1 MESFTVVILAG
12 GKGERMKSTS
22 PKALCDLLGQ
32 TLIYYPLKEVLK
44 LKRCLKEIIVVVG
57 YKAKEVVQ
65 EVKKSFS
72 KKQKIKFVYQSK
84 MLGTANALALAYK
97 KIKHNNILV
106 LCTDTPLISAETL
119 KAFISSFL
127 KKKLSCSML
136 TADVSDKNSL
146 GVILRDKEGKVKGIR
161 EKITSGSNRIR
172 ESLSEEVNSGVY
184 CFKKKTLGENLPR
197 IKKNKRKKE
206 YFLTDIVEILYSR
219 GERLDAYFL
228 DRAEEILGINNQKDL
243 WKVNKLMRQKVLEEL
258 VAKGVKVIDPE
269 ATFVEAG
276 VRIGKNT
283 IIYPFTFIEK
293 GAIIGNNCS
302 LGPFV
307 RIRGNSSIDDGTQVG
322 NFLEI
327 NRTQVGKKVRI
338 KHFGYLGDTRI
349 ADRVNIGAG
358 TVVANYDGKSKQ
370 KTDIKEGAFIGSDTV
385 LVAPIKVG
393 KGAVTGAGSVVTK
406 DVKPNT
412 VVVGVPARKLK
423 KTGLP
428 ARFDSRRARR
438 ADRKEG

>member
-1 MESFTVVILAG
+1 MMENFTVVILAG
-12 GKGERMKSTS
+12 GKGKRMGSTS
-22 PKALCDLLGQ
+22 PKALCNLLGQ
-32 TLIYYPLKEVLK
+32 ALILYPLREVMK
-44 LKRCLKEIIVVVG
+44 LKRYLKEIIVVVG
-57 YKAKEVVQ
+57 YKAGEVRQ
-65 EVKKSFS
+65 EVKKSFP
-72 KKQKIKFVYQSK
+72 KKQKIKFVYQPK

-97 KIKHNNILV
+97 KVKHDNVLV
-106 LCTDTPLISAETL
+106 LCTDTPLISAKTL

-127 KKKLSCSML
+127 KKKLSCSVL
-136 TADVSDKNSL
+136 SADVSDENSL
-146 GVILRDKEGKVKGIR
+146 GVILRDKQGKVKGIR
-161 EKITSGSNRIR
+161 EKITLGSSRAQGSIC
-172 ESLSEEVNSGVY
+172 EEVNSGIY
-184 CFKKKTLGENLPR
+184 CFRRKTLGQNLPR

-219 GERLDAYFL
+219 GEKLDTYFL
-228 DRAEEILGINNQKDL
+228 DRAEEILGINNQRDL

-258 VAKGVKVIDPE
+258 VAKGVRVIDPE

-276 VRIGKNT
+276 VKIGKNT
-283 IIYPFTFIEK
+283 LIYPFTFIEK

-385 LVAPIKVG
+385 LVAPVKVG

-406 DVKPNT
+406 NVEPNT
-412 VVVGVPARKLK
+412 VVVGIPARKLK
-423 KTGLP
+423 KKRG
-428 ARFDSRRARR
+428 
-438 ADRKEG
+438 

>member
-1 MESFTVVILAG
+1 MNRFTVVILAG
-12 GKGERMKSTS
+12 GKGKRMRSTL
-22 PKALCDLLGQ
+22 PKALCNLLGRA
-32 TLIYYPLKEVLK
+32 LILYPLGEVLK
-44 LKRCLKEIIVVVG
+44 LKRYLKEVIVVVG
-57 YKAKEVVQ
+57 YKAGEVRQ

-72 KKQKIKFVYQSK
+72 KKQKIKFVYQPK

-97 KIKHNNILV
+97 KIKHNNVLV
-106 LCTDTPLISAETL
+106 LCTDTPLISAATL
-119 KAFISSFL
+119 KAFTSSFL
-127 KKKLSCSML
+127 KKKLSCSIL
-136 TADVSDKNSL
+136 SADLSDENSL
-146 GVILRDKEGKVKGIR
+146 GVILRDKQGKVKGIR
-161 EKITSGSNRIR
+161 EKVTLGSRR
-172 ESLSEEVNSGVY
+172 VRGFLSEEVNSGIY
-184 CFKKKTLGENLPR
+184 CFKRKALGENLSR

-219 GERLDAYFL
+219 GEKLDTYFL
-228 DRAEEILGINNQKDL
+228 DRAEEILGINNQRDL
-243 WKVNKLMRQKVLEEL
+243 WKVNKLMRQKMLEEL
-258 VAKGVKVIDPE
+258 VTKGVKVIDPE
-269 ATFVEAG
+269 VTFVEAG
-276 VRIGKNT
+276 VKIGKNT

-307 RIRGNSSIDDGTQVG
+307 RIRGNSSIGDNTQVG

-370 KTDIKEGAFIGSDTV
+370 KTDIEEGAFIGSDTV

-406 DVKPNT
+406 NVEPNT

-423 KTGLP
+423 KTCLP
-428 ARFDSRRARR
+428 AG
-438 ADRKEG
+438 RKEG

>member
-1 MESFTVVILAG
+1 MENFTVVILAG
-12 GKGERMKSTS
+12 GKGKRMKTTS

-32 TLIYYPLKEVLK
+32 ALIYYPLMEVLK
-44 LKRCLKEIIVVVG
+44 LKRYLKEIIVVVG
-57 YKAKEVVQ
+57 YKAKEVRQ

-72 KKQKIKFVYQSK
+72 KKQKIKFVYQPK
-84 MLGTANALALAYK
+84 MLGTADALAIAYK
-97 KIKHNNILV
+97 KIKYNNVLV
-106 LCTDTPLISAETL
+106 LCTDTPLISAQTL

-127 KKKLSCSML
+127 KKNNSCSVL
-136 TADVSDKNSL
+136 TADVSGENSL
-146 GVILRDKEGKVKGIR
+146 GVILRDKEGQVKGIK
-161 EKITSGSNRIR
+161 EKITFSSNRMR
-172 ESLSEEVNSGVY
+172 GSFNEEVNSGIY
-184 CFKKKTLGENLPR
+184 CFKKKTLGKNLPR

-206 YFLTDIVEILYSR
+206 YFLTDIIEILYNR
-219 GERLDAYFL
+219 GEKLETYFL

-243 WKVNKLMRQKVLEEL
+243 WKVNKLMRQKMLEEL
-258 VAKGVKVIDPE
+258 VAKGAKVIDPE
-269 ATFVEAG
+269 TTFIEAG
-276 VRIGKNT
+276 VKIGKNT
-283 IIYPFTFIEK
+283 TIYPFTFIEK

-307 RIRGNSSIDDGTQVG
+307 RIRGNSSIGDNTQVG

-370 KTDIKEGAFIGSDTV
+370 KTDIEEGAFIGSDTV

-406 DVKPNT
+406 NVKPNT

-423 KTGLP
+423 KKRG
-428 ARFDSRRARR
+428 
-438 ADRKEG
+438 

>member
-1 MESFTVVILAG
+1 MENFTVVILAG
-12 GKGERMKSTS
+12 GKGKRMKTTS

-32 TLIYYPLKEVLK
+32 ALIYYPLMEVLK
-44 LKRCLKEIIVVVG
+44 LKRYLKEIIVVVG
-57 YKAKEVVQ
+57 YKAKEVRQ

-72 KKQKIKFVYQSK
+72 KKQKIKFVYQPK
-84 MLGTANALALAYK
+84 MLGTADALAIAYK
-97 KIKHNNILV
+97 KIKYNNVLV
-106 LCTDTPLISAETL
+106 LCTDTPLISAQTL
-119 KAFISSFL
+119 KAFILSFL
-127 KKKLSCSML
+127 KKNNSCSVL
-136 TADVSDKNSL
+136 TADVSGENSL
-146 GVILRDKEGKVKGIR
+146 GVILRDKEGQVKGIK
-161 EKITSGSNRIR
+161 EKITFSSNRMR
-172 ESLSEEVNSGVY
+172 GSFNEEVNSGIY
-184 CFKKKTLGENLPR
+184 CFKKKTLGKNLPR

-206 YFLTDIVEILYSR
+206 YFLTDIIEILYNR
-219 GERLDAYFL
+219 GEKLETYFL

-243 WKVNKLMRQKVLEEL
+243 WKVNKLMRQKMLEEL
-258 VAKGVKVIDPE
+258 VAKGAKVIDPE
-269 ATFVEAG
+269 TTFIEAG
-276 VRIGKNT
+276 VKIGKNT
-283 IIYPFTFIEK
+283 TIYPFTFIEK
-293 GAIIGNNCS
+293 GAIIGSNCS

-307 RIRGNSSIDDGTQVG
+307 RIRGNSSIGDNTQVG

-370 KTDIKEGAFIGSDTV
+370 KTDIEEGAFIGSDTV

-406 DVKPNT
+406 NVKPNT

-423 KTGLP
+423 KKRG
-428 ARFDSRRARR
+428 
-438 ADRKEG
+438 

>member
-1 MESFTVVILAG
+1 MENFTVVILAG
-12 GKGERMKSTS
+12 GKGKRMGSIL
-22 PKALCDLLGQ
+22 PKALCNLLGQ
-32 TLIYYPLKEVLK
+32 ALILYPLKEVLK
-44 LKRCLKEIIVVVG
+44 LKRYLKEIIVVVG
-57 YKAKEVVQ
+57 YKAGEVRQ
-65 EVKKSFS
+65 EVKKSFP
-72 KKQKIKFVYQSK
+72 KNQKIKFVYQPK

-97 KIKHNNILV
+97 KIKHNNVLV

-127 KKKLSCSML
+127 KKKVSCSVL
-136 TADVSDKNSL
+136 SADLCDENSL
-146 GVILRDKEGKVKGIR
+146 GVILRDKQGKVKGIK
-161 EKITSGSNRIR
+161 EKITLGYRRVRGSF
-172 ESLSEEVNSGVY
+172 SEEVNSGIY
-184 CFKKKTLGENLPR
+184 CFKRKTLGQNLPR

-219 GERLDAYFL
+219 GEKLDTYFL
-228 DRAEEILGINNQKDL
+228 DRAEEILGINNQRDL
-243 WKVNKLMRQKVLEEL
+243 WKVNKLMRQKVLEGL
-258 VAKGVKVIDPE
+258 VAKGVRVIDPE
-269 ATFVEAG
+269 TTFVEAG
-276 VRIGKNT
+276 VKIGKNT

-307 RIRGNSSIDDGTQVG
+307 RIRGNSSIGDDAQVG

-385 LVAPIKVG
+385 LVAPVKVG

-406 DVKPNT
+406 NVEPNT
-412 VVVGVPARKLK
+412 VVVGIPAKKLK
-423 KTGLP
+423 KKRG
-428 ARFDSRRARR
+428 
-438 ADRKEG
+438 

>member
-1 MESFTVVILAG
+1 MESFSIVILAG
-12 GKGERMKSTS
+12 GKGKRMKSTS

-44 LKRCLKEIIVVVG
+44 LKRYLKEIIVVVG
-57 YKAKEVVQ
+57 YKAKAVVQ
-65 EVKKSFS
+65 EVKKSFP
-72 KKQKIKFVYQSK
+72 KEQKIKFVYQSK
-84 MLGTANALALAYK
+84 MLGTANALKVAYK
-97 KIKHNNILV
+97 KVKNNNVLV

-119 KAFISSFL
+119 RAFISSFL
-127 KKKLSCSML
+127 KRKLSCFVL
-136 TADVSDKNSL
+136 TADLSDENSL
-146 GVILRDKEGKVKGIR
+146 GVILRDKEGKLKGIR
-161 EKITSGSNRIR
+161 EKNI
-172 ESLSEEVNSGVY
+172 LSSSRAGDSFYQEVNSGIY

-197 IKKNKRKKE
+197 INKNKRKKE
-206 YFLTDIVEILYSR
+206 YFLTDIIEILYNQ
-219 GERLDAYFL
+219 GQKLDTYFL
-228 DRAEEILGINNQKDL
+228 DRAEEILGINSQRDL
-243 WKVNKLMRQKVLEEL
+243 WKVNKMMRQKVLEEM

-269 ATFVEAG
+269 STFVEAG
-276 VRIGKNT
+276 VRIGRNT
-283 IIYPFTFIEK
+283 LIYPFTFIEK
-293 GAIIGNNCS
+293 GAIIGSNCS

-307 RIRGNSSIDDGTQVG
+307 RIRGNSSIDDNSQVG

-406 DVKPNT
+406 NVKSNT
-412 VVVGVPARKLK
+412 VVVGVPARELK
-423 KTGLP
+423 KK
-428 ARFDSRRARR
+428 RR
-438 ADRKEG
+438 

>member
-1 MESFTVVILAG
+1 MNDFTVVILAG
-12 GKGERMKSTS
+12 GKGKRMKSAL
-22 PKALCDLLGQ
+22 PKALCDLLGRA
-32 TLIYYPLKEVLK
+32 LIHYPLEEALK
-44 LKRCLKEIIVVVG
+44 LKRYLKEIIVVVG
-57 YKAKEVVQ
+57 YKAKEVRQ

-72 KKQKIKFVYQSK
+72 GKTKIKFAYQPK

-97 KIKHNNILV
+97 KIKHNNVLV

-119 KAFISSFL
+119 KAFIRSFL
-127 KKKLSCSML
+127 KKKLSCSVL
-136 TADVSDKNSL
+136 TADVSVDNSL
-146 GVILRDKEGKVKGIR
+146 GVIVRDKEGKVKGIR
-161 EKITSGSNRIR
+161 EKVTSSSNRTR
-172 ESLSEEVNSGVY
+172 GSFNEEVNSGIY
-184 CFKKKTLGENLPR
+184 CFKRKILGENLPR

-206 YFLTDIVEILYSR
+206 YFLTDIVEILYGR
-219 GERLDAYFL
+219 REKMEAHFL

-258 VAKGVKVIDPE
+258 ATKGVKIIDPE
-269 ATFVEAG
+269 VTFVDAG

-293 GAIIGNNCS
+293 GAIIGTNCS

-307 RIRGNSSIDDGTQVG
+307 HIRGNSSVGDNTQVG

-349 ADRVNIGAG
+349 ADKVNIGAG
-358 TVVANYDGKSKQ
+358 TVVANYDGRSKQ
-370 KTDIKEGAFIGSDTV
+370 KTDINEGAFIGSDTV
-385 LVAPIKVG
+385 LVAPLKIG

-406 DVKPNT
+406 NVKPNT
-412 VVVGVPARKLK
+412 VVVGIPARKLK
-423 KTGLP
+423 KKRG
-428 ARFDSRRARR
+428 
-438 ADRKEG
+438 